1 MWNLFDYSNFYLL
14 ADVLGRGGQRGP
26 VAEPGGDRHPHRPGA
41 AAVDGAAVPL
51 PNLPA
56 ARPAGGRPQRPR
68 RDRDHPAPALRPRPD
83 AR

>member
-1 MWNLFDYSNFYLL
+1 ML

-26 VAEPGGDRHPHRPGA
+26 VAEPGGDRDAHRPRA
-41 AAVDGAAVPL
+41 EAVDGAAVPL
-51 PNLPA
+51 PHLPA

>member
-1 MWNLFDYSNFYLL
+1 MWNLFEDSNFYLL

-26 VAEPGGDRHPHRPGA
+26 VAEPGGDRDPHRPGA